1 MSSLNLQVKCS
12 MPYHAEPV
20 WNDGMVAGVAVGL
33 VPLHIARDG
42 VGEPVAEVHT
52 RVAEPDACEGG
63 RQVHLAPGGVINAWL
78 IF

>member
-1 MSSLNLQVKCS
+1 MLNVL
-12 MPYHAEPV
+12 YHAEPV